1 MRVAIHQPHYFP
13 WVGYFDKMAQVDQFI
28 LLDQVQFEK
37 GSYMY
42 RNRILSNTGKVCYL
56 TISAEKH
63 GFLTKEYREIVTRDN
78 EGWQRKQIAQIENAY
93 SKSPFFVEVWNE
105 IEPIFCNDSTKLC
118 DIAIKSIEAI
128 RNVLNIKT
136 KLILQSSL
144 SYDTHRRK
152 NDLVLALCKAVG
164 ADLYVS
170 GNGARSYM
178 EESAFSDEGI
188 QVAYQKFKP
197 PVYGQRGTS
206 EFVPGLS
213 MLDMLFNCGIEETK
227 RLFWDNVGREHYYAE

>member
-93 SKSPFFVEVWNE
+93 CKYEQFTQAFDT
-105 IEPIFCNDSTKLC
+105 FL
-118 DIAIKSIEAI
+118 
-128 RNVLNIKT
+128 RR
-136 KLILQSSL
+136 L
-144 SYDTHRRK
+144 S
-152 NDLVLALCKAVG
+152 ALTLGG
-164 ADLYVS
+164 ADGQHCDKEHRGYS
-170 GNGARSYM
+170 QRPKHKNQANTS
-178 EESAFSDEGI
+178 
-188 QVAYQKFKP
+188 KFFK
-197 PVYGQRGTS
+197 
-206 EFVPGLS
+206 L
-213 MLDMLFNCGIEETK
+213 
-227 RLFWDNVGREHYYAE
+227 